1 MKRAM
6 LVVNPCAGRKIPSLD
21 VAYIV
26 LTLQK
31 HGYVIKVYYTQ
42 RQGDATALVKNYG
55 SNFDTIICCGG
66 DGTFHEVVNG
76 VLTLDV
82 NTPIGYIPTGTTNDF
97 ARSIGISHEIRE
109 AVKTIIK
116 NKSESYDI
124 GCFNSEYFTYVASF
138 GAFSDI
144 SYMTSQKSKN
154 LLGHF
159 AYILEALKNLKKITP
174 VRVKFRIGDKTI
186 EDEIIFGAIVNSLSI
201 GGILKFKK
209 DEVKLDDGKFEVI
222 LIRRPKDALSIC
234 DIIKCLRKGNY
245 NNENIIFGTAKN
257 IQAEFEGDTNWN
269 LDGEYVEAGKTVAI
283 ESLQKRVKIIK

>member
-6 LVVNPCAGRKIPSLD
+6 LIVNPCAGRKIPNLD

-42 RQGDATALVKNYG
+42 RQGDATTLVKKYG

-82 NTPIGYIPTGTTNDF
+82 DKPIGYIPTGTTNDF
-97 ARSIGISHEIRE
+97 AKSIGISHEIRE

-124 GCFNSEYFTYVASF
+124 GRFNSEYFTYVASF

-174 VRVKFRIGDKTI
+174 VRVKFKIGDKTI
-186 EDEIIFGAIVNSLSI
+186 KEEIIFGAIVNSLSI
-201 GGILKFKK
+201 GGILKFKE

-222 LIRRPKDALSIC
+222 LIRKPKDALTIC

-257 IQAEFEGDTNWN
+257 IQAEFEDDTNWN

-283 ESLQKRVKIIK
+283 KSLQKRVKIIK